1 MAMNPMKLLK
11 LKDRYK
17 LFKKDHPKLIAFG
30 GVAANG
36 SLVEGAR
43 VDIKITTPEGK
54 AIATDFELTANDV
67 ASIKLIKEIK
77 G

>member
-17 LFKKDHPKLIAFG
+17 LFKNDHPKLIAFG
-30 GVAANG
+30 GVAAKG
-36 SLVEGAR
+36 SLVEGSK
-43 VDIKITTPEGK
+43 VEIKITSPDGK
-54 AIATDFELTANDV
+54 AIATDFELTGNDV
-67 ASIKLIKEIK
+67 QTIQLLKELK

>member
-11 LKDRYK
+11 LKDRFK
-17 LFKKDHPKLIAFG
+17 FFKKDHPKLVAFG

-36 SLVEGAR
+36 HLVEGSK
-43 VDIKITTPEGK
+43 VEIKITTPDGK

-67 ASIKLIKEIK
+67 ETVKLLKELK

>member
-1 MAMNPMKLLK
+1 MAVNPMKLLK

-17 LFKKDHPKLIAFG
+17 LFKKDHPKFIAFG

-36 SLVEGAR
+36 HLVEGSNIE
-43 VDIKITTPEGK
+43 IKITTPDGK

-67 ASIKLIKEIK
+67 ETFKLIKEIK

>member
-36 SLVEGAR
+36 HLVKGSVVE
-43 VDIKITTPEGK
+43 IKITTPEGK
-54 AIATDFELTANDV
+54 AIATDFELTENDV
-67 ASIKLIKEIK
+67 DSIKLLKDIK

>member
-17 LFKKDHPKLIAFG
+17 LFKQDHPTLIKFG
-30 GVAANG
+30 GVAAKG
-36 SLVEGAR
+36 ALVEGSK

-54 AIATDFELTANDV
+54 AIATDFELTAEDV
-67 ASIKLIKEIK
+67 KTIQLLKEIK

>member
-36 SLVEGAR
+36 HLVEGSK
-43 VDIKITTPEGK
+43 VEIKITTPEGK
-54 AIATDFELTANDV
+54 AIATDFDLTENDV
-67 ASIKLIKEIK
+67 DSIKLLKEIK